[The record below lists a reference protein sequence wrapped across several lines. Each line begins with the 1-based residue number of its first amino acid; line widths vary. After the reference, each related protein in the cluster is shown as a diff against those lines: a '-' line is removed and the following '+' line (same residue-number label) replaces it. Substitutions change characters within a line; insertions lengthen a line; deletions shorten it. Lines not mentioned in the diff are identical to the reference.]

1 MLANDVK
8 PTSGKEVLCKVCGDR
23 ASGKHYGVPSCDG
36 CRGFF
41 KRSIRR
47 NLQYVCK
54 EGGKC
59 MIDVMRRNQCQACR
73 FSKCLLVNMRRE
85 AVQHE
90 RAPRSSAP
98 PPCNLVSIPFDFYT
112 PQKALPVRPANI
124 LLPLPTLM
132 PVDLVYKPIDSQFT
146 TGYCGFQREL
156 NILNPA
162 FDKQQSSLG
171 MENNNTIN
179 LSKTNDSFDRVNPL
193 KGVSSLQTEDGNC
206 KELIFE
212 SAAKLLYF
220 AVKWARSIPHYNH
233 LPHRDQSVLLE
244 NSWAELF
251 LVMASQWGLPLE
263 SNLTISKELD
273 NIRHVLQQFRHL
285 KIDVAE
291 ASCLMA
297 LILFKA
303 IPSLSTT
310 SIEYISLVKD
320 QSIAYL
326 ADKCGAFRL
335 GHLLLLLPQVK
346 NAAIPKFI
354 QDTFFKG
361 TVGEVAIERLLGD
374 LI

>member
-1 MLANDVK
+1 
-8 PTSGKEVLCKVCGDR
+8 
-23 ASGKHYGVPSCDG
+23 
-36 CRGFF
+36 
-41 KRSIRR
+41 
-47 NLQYVCK
+47 
-54 EGGKC
+54 
-59 MIDVMRRNQCQACR
+59 
-73 FSKCLLVNMRRE
+73 
-85 AVQHE
+85 
-90 RAPRSSAP
+90 
-98 PPCNLVSIPFDFYT
+98 
-112 PQKALPVRPANI
+112 
-124 LLPLPTLM
+124 M

-263 SNLTISKELD
+263 SSN
-273 NIRHVLQQFRHL
+273 NILHL
-285 KIDVAE
+285 K
-291 ASCLMA
+291 
-297 LILFKA
+297 
-303 IPSLSTT
+303 
-310 SIEYISLVKD
+310 SIEY
-320 QSIAYL
+320 
-326 ADKCGAFRL
+326 
-335 GHLLLLLPQVK
+335 
-346 NAAIPKFI
+346 
-354 QDTFFKG
+354 
-361 TVGEVAIERLLGD
+361 
-374 LI
+374 